1 MEKTMMDF
9 LVGSM
14 VYAID
19 YRNLKVMLNLDNDND
34 VLDFLDDFRNWNDL
48 IGRVGDDIYNFVCDN
63 ITVNE
68 TYIDKSFFEEAL
80 GEVDWEK
87 VASDLVEKWLG
98 DNQADYY
105 SRNWG

>member
-1 MEKTMMDF
+1 MKTMMDF
-9 LVGSM
+9 LVDSM

-19 YRNLKVMLNLDNDND
+19 YRKLAVMLNLNNDND
-34 VLDFLDDFRNWNDL
+34 VIEFLDDFHKWDEL
-48 IGRVGDDIYNFVCDN
+48 IGRVADDVYNFVCDN

-68 TYIDKSFFEEAL
+68 TFIDKSFFDEAL

-87 VASDLVEKWLG
+87 VANDLVDKWLG
-98 DNQADYY
+98 DNKADYE